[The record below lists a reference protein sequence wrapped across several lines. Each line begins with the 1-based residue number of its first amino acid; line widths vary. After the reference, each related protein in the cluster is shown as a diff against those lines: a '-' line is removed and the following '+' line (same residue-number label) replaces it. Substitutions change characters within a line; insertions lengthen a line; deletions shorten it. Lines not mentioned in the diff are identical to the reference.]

1 MELMRKMRIKR
12 LINLEEKEG
21 KRKSIERLQKRYKY
35 LKSKNY
41 QSQDSNQMKYINFHL
56 KKLGAVV

>member
-1 MELMRKMRIKR
+1 MKIKK

-35 LKSKNY
+35 LGSKNFKDT
-41 QSQDSNQMKYINFHL
+41 QSNQMKYIKYHL
-56 KKLGAVV
+56 KQLGG